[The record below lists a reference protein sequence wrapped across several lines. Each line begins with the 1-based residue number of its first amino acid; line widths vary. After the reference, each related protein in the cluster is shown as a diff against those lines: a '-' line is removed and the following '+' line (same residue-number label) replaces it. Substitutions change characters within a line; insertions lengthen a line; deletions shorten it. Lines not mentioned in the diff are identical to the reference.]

1 MKKAKYKDEEDKE
14 DPKKLQVYQ
23 DANRVVNVIFGGD
36 TWFLTK
42 PVQMLTLRE
51 IMSTELATKHFLK
64 IQWGRDLLL
73 KGRSID

>member
-23 DANRVVNVIFGGD
+23 DANRVVNVILGAD

-42 PVQMLTLRE
+42 PAQMLTLWE
-51 IMSTELATKHFLK
+51 IMSTELATQRFLK